1 MKVRFLTLNPEFKK
15 IVLDT
20 LNGPTSWG
28 ITVVE
33 SEPAD
38 VILGINAKREF
49 SKIISG
55 RRVYFS
61 ATIFNPQKPP
71 LILFDPVNFIRGVP
85 ASGLS
90 VKRYRQYVINHE
102 FGHAIGLPHLRCKSG
117 QRCPV
122 MYQMTKGVPKG
133 SFSNSIVTKQDLKY
147 YSRKQSRR
155 RRSQVLKNK

>member
-1 MKVRFLTLNPEFKK
+1 MKIRFLTPNPEFKR
-15 IVLDT
+15 IVLNT
-20 LNGPTSWG
+20 LNAPTSWG

-38 VILGINAKREF
+38 VILGINTKREF
-49 SKIISG
+49 SKRIKG

-61 ATIFNPQKPP
+61 ATIFNPREPP

-90 VKRYRQYVINHE
+90 IERYQQYVINHE
-102 FGHAIGLPHLRCKSG
+102 FGHAIGLLHLRCKSG

-133 SFSNSIVTKQDLKY
+133 SFSNSVVTKQDLAC
-147 YSRKQSRR
+147 YSRKR
-155 RRSQVLKNK
+155 